1 MRFSEATL
9 AERFPDNPKARD
21 HFVEQA
27 SIKIVR
33 KLGMHPSVILSG
45 VVVLG
50 MLEFVALQRSQRAMK
65 RD

>member
-1 MRFSEATL
+1 M
-9 AERFPDNPKARD
+9 N
-21 HFVEQA
+21 
-27 SIKIVR
+27 KIVR